1 MPHSSRA
8 TYIPL
13 GPRSD
18 VFRVRAKEAISLVT
32 DCLPHRC
39 RMWSFKQTKPI
50 RPPSGVDGIGPRTH
64 DAWYV
69 YKLAAFVSLGALLFG
84 YDQGVMGVIVAD
96 ERWKDLMKP
105 KNSWVTGAVVSMYDV
120 GCFFGAMST
129 GSLSDRYGRE
139 RMLAIAS
146 VVFIIGA
153 VIQSASYTIVQIII
167 GRIVLGYGV
176 GGCAAGVPL
185 YQSEIAPP
193 TLRGR
198 LIGIEQMVLCT
209 GELIAFW
216 LNYGFNFLA
225 TKDWWRIPL
234 AIQVLPAM
242 VLGVGCWFWVLPS
255 PRWLVAQDRHD
266 CAHEVLIRLHGE
278 DAAAVELEQ
287 IQETM
292 RLEKHTRASW
302 GGMFRV
308 PILRLTLLGC
318 GIQGFQQITGTNSIL
333 YYAPTLFEKGGITS
347 PRTANLATGGV
358 GIALF
363 LSSWIPIFYFDRLG
377 RKRWLQI
384 GTVGMMCSMIGI
396 AVLQW
401 HAGRHPG
408 ASGNY
413 AIVAFP
419 YLFYIF
425 FNISWGVAA
434 WTYPSEIF
442 PLSMRAKGNA
452 LATSANW
459 TMCYI
464 VAQASPPVNEAIGWG
479 LYVVYAGICVG
490 AFVFVTFALVETRN
504 RSLEEMNRLFGLE
517 GFFAEAEA
525 AAAKNASV
533 EHEHVEGD
541 EMERS

>member
-1 MPHSSRA
+1 
-8 TYIPL
+8 
-13 GPRSD
+13 
-18 VFRVRAKEAISLVT
+18 
-32 DCLPHRC
+32 
-39 RMWSFKQTKPI
+39 MWSLRQTRLI
-50 RPPSGVDGIGPRTH
+50 RPPAGIDPSAPRER
-64 DAWYV
+64 DPWYV

-96 ERWKDLMKP
+96 QRFKDLMHP
-105 KNSWVTGAVVSMYDV
+105 KNSWVTGAIVSMYDV
-120 GCFFGAMST
+120 GCFIGAMST

-146 VVFIIGA
+146 IVFVIGA
-153 VIQSASYTIVQIII
+153 VLQAASYTVVQIII

-209 GELIAFW
+209 GELCAFW
-216 LNYGFNFLA
+216 MNYGFNYLP

-234 AIQVLPAM
+234 AIQILPAI
-242 VLGVGCWFWVLPS
+242 VLGMGCWFWVLPS
-255 PRWLVAQDRHD
+255 PRWLVTQDRHD
-266 CAHEVLIRLHGE
+266 CAREVLVRLHGPE
-278 DAAAVELEQ
+278 AAATELEQ

-292 RLEKHTRASW
+292 RLEKHTKASW
-302 GGMFRV
+302 RGMFKI

-318 GIQGFQQITGTNSIL
+318 GIQGFQQVTGTNSIL
-333 YYAPTLFEKGGITS
+333 YYTPTLFEKGGITD

-358 GIALF
+358 GIAQF
-363 LSSWIPIFYFDRLG
+363 VSAWIPIFFFDRLG
-377 RKRWLQI
+377 RKVWLQI
-384 GTVGMMCSMIGI
+384 GTVGMMLAMVGI

-401 HAGRHPG
+401 RAGESPG
-408 ASGNY
+408 SKGNY
-413 AIVAFP
+413 AIVVFP

-464 VAQASPPVNEAIGWG
+464 VAQASPPVADAIGWG
-479 LYVVYAGICVG
+479 LYVVYAAICVIAL
-490 AFVFVTFALVETRN
+490 AFVRFALVETRN
-504 RSLEEMNRLFGLE
+504 RLLEDMNRLFGLE
-517 GFFAEAEA
+517 DYFAEGEA
-525 AAAKNASV
+525 AAAEQIFVVKDASV
-533 EHEHVEGD
+533 ENVEESNHVAGP
-541 EMERS
+541 S